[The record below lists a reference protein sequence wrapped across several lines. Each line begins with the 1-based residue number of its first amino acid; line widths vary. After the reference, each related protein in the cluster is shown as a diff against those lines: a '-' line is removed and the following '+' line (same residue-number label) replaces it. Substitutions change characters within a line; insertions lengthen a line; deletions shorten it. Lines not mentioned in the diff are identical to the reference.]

1 MSDILGINNTQAK
14 ILKNMLKLEKFDEK
28 KKPFGITGYDLH
40 KRTDVHRKPL
50 VSISTW
56 VDNYQELARIQLIRE
71 VKRQKKRKKK
81 RGRVSYPFTI
91 TSLGF
96 FAYLKWLKPKD
107 FVKDFDLELLSNFI
121 PPLIANHWLE
131 LNELG
136 KRHSKLK
143 ELFEKLLQ
151 VILKES
157 VNQIE
162 IQRLPKESY
171 TRFGRALFEKT
182 TIPIVLGKKDMIL
195 TRSYQSLSKRELEEM
210 TKVQK
215 KLKKG
220 FKLLALVLP
229 NYDQIPFNVINR
241 ITFLFYYNLLKLADD
256 IYYTMHTYGQVL
268 EADKRFPQTLEGEDA
283 RMNYELS
290 GGRGI
295 QNEIKKIMS
304 RVMLLIS
311 KDAALSKI
319 FVVGLK
325 EVDAYFEKPRLV
337 QALINIVNDKKI
349 FN

>member
-1 MSDILGINNTQAK
+1 MADILGINNTQAK

-28 KKPFGITGYDLH
+28 KKPFGITGYDLNKKH
-40 KRTDVHRKPL
+40 L

-56 VDNYQELARIQLIRE
+56 IDNHKELATNQLIRE
-71 VKRQKKRKKK
+71 VKRHQKRKKK

-131 LNELG
+131 LMELG

-162 IQRLPKESY
+162 IERLPKESH
-171 TRFGRALFEKT
+171 TMFGRVLFEKT

-195 TRSYQSLSKRELEEM
+195 TRQYQSLSKRELDEM

-220 FKLLALVLP
+220 YKLLALVLP
-229 NYDQIPFNVINR
+229 NYDQIPFNVIKR

-256 IYYTMHTYGQVL
+256 IFYTIHTYSQVL
-268 EADKRFPQTLEGEDA
+268 DVDKRFPQTLEGEDA
-283 RMNYELS
+283 RMNYQLL

-295 QNEIKKIMS
+295 QNEIKIIMS

-311 KDAALSKI
+311 NDVELSKI
-319 FVVGLK
+319 FIVGLN
-325 EVDAYFEKPRLV
+325 ELDSYFEKPRLV
-337 QALINIVNDKKI
+337 QTLINVVNDKKI